1 MIAVMTRISWRIGLL
16 GALVLAGAGAAAAQ
30 DYAPGEKLTLLNC
43 GRCHVVSEKNRMGG
57 IGSTPSFAVL
67 RTIADWEDRM
77 KAFWTLRPH
86 PGFTQIKGMTEPFPV
101 NRPPAVHPI
110 DLTLDELAVI
120 IEYTRTVP
128 PADLGS
134 DLGMN

>member
-1 MIAVMTRISWRIGLL
+1 
-16 GALVLAGAGAAAAQ
+16 
-30 DYAPGEKLTLLNC
+30 
-43 GRCHVVSEKNRMGG
+43 
-57 IGSTPSFAVL
+57 
-67 RTIADWEDRM
+67 
-77 KAFWTLRPH
+77 
-86 PGFTQIKGMTEPFPV
+86 V

-128 PADLGS
+128 PADLGT